1 MQTTKCTS
9 FGQEKF
15 RLIMAQSI
23 KKYWNSIL
31 PGRLGLCGQV
41 TPPIILKIL
50 LLVEKMRVELT
61 YCWGSTEHGDDVTTV
76 DHAHAHHRTLQSKTQ
91 INLQN

>member
-41 TPPIILKIL
+41 TPPIILKIWL
-50 LLVEKMRVELT
+50 IVEQMRDQST
-61 YCWGSTEHGDDVTTV
+61 CWGTEHGHDVITV
-76 DHAHAHHRTLQSKTQ
+76 DHAHAHHRTLHYKTQ

>member
-15 RLIMAQSI
+15 RLIMALAQSI

-41 TPPIILKIL
+41 TPPIILKIWL
-50 LLVEKMRVELT
+50 MVEKMSDQSNS
-61 YCWGSTEHGDDVTTV
+61 GTEHGNDVILV
-76 DHAHAHHRTLQSKTQ
+76 DHAHRRTLHSKTQ
-91 INLQN
+91 NNLQNKK